1 MVSRNRLE
9 QLRIAAVTTAAV
21 IMAGATFTSV
31 AVAQTPDGE
40 TPANEGV
47 CDSLQG
53 ATPGLFG
60 LCNAYCEAQD
70 LDTFDKN
77 PPNDRILANYR
88 KKMKAGDPDMPCLQ
102 VPCPC
107 YSAEEL
113 ASITAD
119 GVAAACPSSTDKIQI
134 IDNAPRTHFAEAD
147 QNAGRERCR
156 YIDLNTDPR
165 TIRSFQITAEEAA
178 SCYTQVADACASVGQ

>member
-9 QLRIAAVTTAAV
+9 QLRIAAVTTSAV

-88 KKMKAGDPDMPCLQ
+88 KKMKAGDPDMPCIQ

-107 YSAEEL
+107 WL
-113 ASITAD
+113 LCRR
-119 GVAAACPSSTDKIQI
+119 ACFDYRRWCCSSLPEFD
-134 IDNAPRTHFAEAD
+134 
-147 QNAGRERCR
+147 
-156 YIDLNTDPR
+156 
-165 TIRSFQITAEEAA
+165 
-178 SCYTQVADACASVGQ
+178 